1 MESTTRELI
10 KQALKD
16 DLKKIKGLDHGI
28 KIVTLQQEALIYS
41 LSLSLDY
48 LDKIGTLP
56 QNAKELM
63 FSETALAMRELFPG
77 LYGIGEMGVLRD
89 QYYAILADVNVARAV
104 VNHYYSQLET
114 ISQPNAEGG
123 TKITFISSRHIRVE
137 NYSSPFPNQ
146 WAPTYVQRDIFLHS
160 TNLGKTLTIEINP
173 SLTAKR
179 ATLVQDKNDILTY
192 IGDDPDFRFEIETKP
207 DNTIRRISL
216 FREDKDLEL
225 RFLE

>member
-1 MESTTRELI
+1 METPTRDQI

-16 DLKKIKGLDHGI
+16 DLRKMKGLDHGI
-28 KIVTLQQEALIYS
+28 KIVTLQQEALAYS
-41 LSLSLDY
+41 LSLALDY
-48 LDKIGTLP
+48 YDKTHKLSEE
-56 QNAKELM
+56 AKEFIFM
-63 FSETALAMRELFPG
+63 ETALAMRELYPG
-77 LYGIGEMGVLRD
+77 LYGIGEMGVMRN
-89 QYYAILADVNVARAV
+89 QYYEILDDINVARKV
-104 VNHYYSQLET
+104 VGHYYSQLDI
-114 ISQPNAEGG
+114 ISQPNAHGG

-137 NYSSPFPNQ
+137 NYSSPYPNQ
-146 WAPTYVQRDIFLHS
+146 WAPTYVQRDIFLHY

-207 DNTIRRISL
+207 DNTIRRVSL
-216 FREDKDLEL
+216 FREDKNLEL

>member
-1 MESTTRELI
+1 MEIPTRDKI
-10 KQALKD
+10 KQALKK
-16 DLKKIKGLDHGI
+16 DLMKIKGLDHGI
-28 KIVTLQQEALIYS
+28 KIVTLQQEALAYS
-41 LSLSLDY
+41 LSLAIDY
-48 LDKIGTLP
+48 YDKTLTLSDE
-56 QNAKELM
+56 AKEFIFM
-63 FSETALAMRELFPG
+63 ETALAMRELYPG
-77 LYGIGEMGVLRD
+77 LYGIGEMGVMRN
-89 QYYAILADVNVARAV
+89 QYYEILDDINVARKV
-104 VNHYYSQLET
+104 VGHYYSQIE
-114 ISQPNAEGG
+114 IIAQPNAHGG

-137 NYSSPFPNQ
+137 NYSSPHPNQ
-146 WAPTYVQRDIFLHS
+146 WAPAYVQRDIFLHY

-207 DNTIRRISL
+207 DNTIRRVSL

>member
-1 MESTTRELI
+1 MVMKTRDQI
-10 KQALKD
+10 KQELKE
-16 DLKKIKGLDHGI
+16 DLRKIKGLDHGI
-28 KIVTLQQEALIYS
+28 KIVTLQQEALAYS
-41 LSLSLDY
+41 LALAIDY
-48 LDKIGTLP
+48 YDRNYMLP
-56 QNAKELM
+56 QDVKEQLYM
-63 FSETALAMRELFPG
+63 ETALAMRELYPG
-77 LYGIGEMGVLRD
+77 LYGIGEMGVMRN
-89 QYYAILADVNVARAV
+89 QYYEILDDINIARKV
-104 VNHYYSQLET
+104 VNHYYSQLEI
-114 ISQPNAEGG
+114 ISQPNAQGG

-137 NYSSPFPNQ
+137 NYSSPYPNQ
-146 WAPTYVQRDIFLHS
+146 WAPTYVQRDIFLHY

-207 DNTIRRISL
+207 DNTIRRVSL

>member
-1 MESTTRELI
+1 METPTRDQI

-16 DLKKIKGLDHGI
+16 DLRKMKGLDHGI
-28 KIVTLQQEALIYS
+28 KIVTLQQEALAYS
-41 LSLSLDY
+41 LSLALDY
-48 LDKIGTLP
+48 YDKTHTLSEE
-56 QNAKELM
+56 AKEFIFM
-63 FSETALAMRELFPG
+63 ETALAMRELYPG
-77 LYGIGEMGVLRD
+77 LYGIGEMGVMRN
-89 QYYAILADVNVARAV
+89 QYYEILDDINVARKV
-104 VNHYYSQLET
+104 VGHYYSQLDI
-114 ISQPNAEGG
+114 ISQPNAHGG

-137 NYSSPFPNQ
+137 NYSSPYPNQ
-146 WAPTYVQRDIFLHS
+146 WAPTYVQRDIFLHY

-207 DNTIRRISL
+207 DNTIRRVSL

>member
-1 MESTTRELI
+1 METTTRALI
-10 KQALKD
+10 KLSLKE
-16 DLKKIKGLDHGI
+16 DLQKIKGLDHGV
-28 KIVTLQQEALIYS
+28 KIVTLQQEALVYS
-41 LSLSLDY
+41 LSLSLNY
-48 LDKIGTLP
+48 LDRTGTLSEK
-56 QNAKELM
+56 AKELM
-63 FSETALAMRELFPG
+63 FTETALAMRELFPG
-77 LYGIGEMGVLRD
+77 LYDIGEMGVLRD
-89 QYYAILADVNVARAV
+89 QYYAILADVNIARAV
-104 VNHYYSQLET
+104 VNHYYSQLEIT
-114 ISQPNAEGG
+114 SQPNAEGG

-146 WAPTYVQRDIFLHS
+146 WAPTYVQRDIFLHY

-179 ATLVQDKNDILTY
+179 ATLVQDKNEILTY

-207 DNTIRRISL
+207 DNTIRRVSL